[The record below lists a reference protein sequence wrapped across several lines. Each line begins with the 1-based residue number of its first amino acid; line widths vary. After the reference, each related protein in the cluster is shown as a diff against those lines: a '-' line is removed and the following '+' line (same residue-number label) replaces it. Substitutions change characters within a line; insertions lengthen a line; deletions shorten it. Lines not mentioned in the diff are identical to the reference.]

1 MEEQTKG
8 FKMPSKIIN
17 GILQTIPSGYT
28 ECYKSIEDFVATYE
42 LKKTE
47 YDDLY
52 VSKFGVVYTVLP
64 YINGCCYII
73 RKQQIQNSGYK
84 IVKFVSRKKQRM
96 QATVHRLVAKA
107 FIPNPDNKSDVNHKN
122 GIKTDNRVEN
132 LEWNTRKENMQHFFH
147 SSETEQTEEWKQKL
161 KNHHNATYRNA
172 SKLGNRIR
180 EDAQKITFN
189 EQTKTLGEWAKI
201 VKINRD
207 VLWHRLKAGWEIKR
221 ILTEPKKNLKKGV
234 KNDRLVSDK
243 H

>member
-1 MEEQTKG
+1 
-8 FKMPSKIIN
+8 MPSKIIN

-28 ECYKSIEDFVATYE
+28 ECYKSIEDFIATYE

-52 VSKFGVVYTVLP
+52 VSKFGVVYTVFP

-107 FIPNPDNKSDVNHKN
+107 FIPNPENKSDVNHKN
-122 GIKTDNRVEN
+122 GIKIDNRVEN
-132 LEWNTRKENMQHFFH
+132 LEWTTRKENMRHFFH
-147 SSETEQTEEWKQKL
+147 TNDEEQTTEWKQKL
-161 KNHHNATYRNA
+161 KNHHNATSQNA

-180 EDAQKITFN
+180 VNSQKLTFAG
-189 EQTKTLGEWAKI
+189 QTKTIGEWAKI
-201 VKINRD
+201 VNINSD
-207 VLWHRLKAGWEIKR
+207 VLRHRLKAGWGIKR

-234 KNDRLVSDK
+234 KNDRLGGNK